1 MDALAT
7 SWLRTAAMLGALACC
22 TAPSA
27 VRALE
32 APPLRAHV
40 NDYARVL
47 PADRAAA
54 LEAKLTAYEQSSG
67 QQFALLTVDSL
78 QGDALETF
86 AIRVAEQWKLG
97 NEKRDDGLVLI
108 VVAKERKLR
117 IEVGYG
123 LEGMVP
129 DAVAARVIREIM
141 TPAFQR
147 GDYPGGID
155 GAFDALM
162 RAASGKAPPEAA
174 PTAEP
179 RAAAQRSPLALLGPL
194 IFFVLLMLMSRG
206 GRGRGAMMWLG
217 PLIGAGMGNLGGGGR
232 RGGGGGGFRGGGGG
246 FGGCAA
252 SGGW

>member
-1 MDALAT
+1 MKSLAA
-7 SWLRTAAMLGALACC
+7 SWLCAAPVLVALVWSMELGVAHALD
-22 TAPSA
+22 
-27 VRALE
+27 V
-32 APPLRAHV
+32 PPLAAHV

-47 PADRAAA
+47 PQERASA
-54 LEAKLTAYEQSSG
+54 LEAKLAAYEQSSG

-97 NEKRDDGLVLI
+97 NAKRDDGLVLI
-108 VVAKERKLR
+108 VVPKERKLR

-123 LEGMVP
+123 LEGTVP

-147 GDYPGGID
+147 GDYAGGTEA
-155 GAFDALM
+155 AFDALI
-162 RAASGKAPPEAA
+162 RAASGQAPPQAA
-174 PTAEP
+174 PTTQPQRGVA
-179 RAAAQRSPLALLGPL
+179 RSPLALLGPL
-194 IFFVLLMLMSRG
+194 LFFALIMLMSRG
-206 GRGRGAMMWLG
+206 GRRGRGGMMWLG
-217 PLIGAGMGNLGGGGR
+217 PLIGAGMGGLGGGR

-246 FGGCAA
+246 FGGGGA